1 MPFVTIQPKCM
12 FARLVVQQ
20 QSRQDVLASATET
33 GLPGRISL
41 IGGGAANAELQKD
54 RGALGWR
61 AIRPGKSA
69 AELAG

>member
-1 MPFVTIQPKCM
+1 M

-20 QSRQDVLASATET
+20 QSKQDALASAAET

-41 IGGGAANAELQKD
+41 FDSGAANAELHKD

-69 AELAG
+69 AEKGD